1 MSSSLRRGAV
11 AASVIALSTLSL
23 GACGAGFDAQ
33 TSGVR
38 PDNASVTVDDIK
50 IQNVNIVTS
59 QDGDGPAAVTGR
71 LFNDGEKDE
80 TLTAIKIKGG
90 SAVRLSPAK
99 GGKLVVPAGGSLKLG
114 GEGNAAAFVADA
126 SGITDGDA
134 QSLSFVLS
142 ETGSL
147 SLDATVV
154 PDSGNYAD
162 WGPTPP
168 AAPSPTETETG
179 QPDEDGTDSPGAET
193 PGGETP
199 GGETPGSE
207 ETPGAET
214 SPDAEATSAA

>member
-71 LFNDGEKDE
+71 LFNDGKKDE

-90 SAVRLSPAK
+90 STVELSPAK

-126 SGITDGDA
+126 SDITDGNS
-134 QSLSFVLS
+134 QSVSFELS
-142 ETGSL
+142 ETGNL

-154 PDSGNYAD
+154 PDSGDYAE

-168 AAPSPTETETG
+168 AAPSPTQGETG
-179 QPDEDGTDSPGAET
+179 QPDEDGAGSPDAESPDSEET
-193 PGGETP
+193 PGTET
-199 GGETPGSE
+199 S
-207 ETPGAET
+207 PGAET
-214 SPDAEATSAA
+214 SPAA

>member
-59 QDGDGPAAVTGR
+59 QDGAGPAAVTGR
-71 LFNDGEKDE
+71 LFNDGKKDE

-90 SAVRLSPAK
+90 SAVELSPAK

-114 GEGNAAAFVADA
+114 GEGNAAAFVADG
-126 SGITDGDA
+126 SDITDGNV
-134 QSLSFVLS
+134 QSVSFELS

-154 PDSGNYAD
+154 PDSGAYAD

-168 AAPSPTETETG
+168 AAPSPTEDETG
-179 QPDEDGTDSPGAET
+179 QPDEDGAGSPGAESPGAESPDSEESPGAET
-193 PGGETP
+193 TP
-199 GGETPGSE
+199 
-207 ETPGAET
+207 
-214 SPDAEATSAA
+214 AA